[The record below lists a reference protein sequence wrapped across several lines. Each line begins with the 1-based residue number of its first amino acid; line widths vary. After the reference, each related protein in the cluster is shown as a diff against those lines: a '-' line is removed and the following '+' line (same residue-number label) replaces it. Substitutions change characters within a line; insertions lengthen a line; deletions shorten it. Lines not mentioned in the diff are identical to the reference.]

1 MMDDYIMPTLLVH
14 AAATLAMTGLI
25 WFVQVVHYPLMAKV
39 GAEGYSLYQHTHMS
53 RTTWVVAPL
62 MLTELSTAALLI
74 PMLGPASYPITI
86 SGLVMLSVV
95 YTESF
100 YLLPTLIKP
109 LVNMFA
115 WYNVRYVYKHYFITL
130 YSRRS
135 NILFY

>member
-1 MMDDYIMPTLLVH
+1 MVVVKTCLSVLILICDRYMMEV
-14 AAATLAMTGLI
+14 
-25 WFVQVVHYPLMAKV
+25 
-39 GAEGYSLYQHTHMS
+39 
-53 RTTWVVAPL
+53 
-62 MLTELSTAALLI
+62 
-74 PMLGPASYPITI
+74 ITI

-130 YSRRS
+130 YSRNS
-135 NILFY
+135 NIFFY